1 VRKVPKCYDYQKI
14 ERMTFAMEAWTIQDR
29 YKELL
34 TQLEDCKDQLLDAN
48 NQIVELQDFISILQS
63 QKQVGTSSVRK
74 SSYEREY
81 FEIKNSEAY
90 KIGLLLLKLFKA
102 LIPFNSQ
109 FALMLQ
115 SKAKSAYR
123 KLI

>member
-1 VRKVPKCYDYQKI
+1 MRKVPKCYDYQKI

-63 QKQVGTSSVRK
+63 HKQVGTSSVRK

-81 FEIKNSEAY
+81 FEIKNSESY
-90 KIGLLLLKLFKA
+90 KIGLLLMKLFKA
-102 LIPFNSQ
+102 LIPFNRQ

>member
-1 VRKVPKCYDYQKI
+1 
-14 ERMTFAMEAWTIQDR
+14 MTFAMEAWTIQDR

-63 QKQVGTSSVRK
+63 HKQVGTSSVRK

-81 FEIKNSEAY
+81 FEIKNSESY
-90 KIGLLLLKLFKA
+90 KIGLLLMKLFKA
-102 LIPFNSQ
+102 LIPFNRQ